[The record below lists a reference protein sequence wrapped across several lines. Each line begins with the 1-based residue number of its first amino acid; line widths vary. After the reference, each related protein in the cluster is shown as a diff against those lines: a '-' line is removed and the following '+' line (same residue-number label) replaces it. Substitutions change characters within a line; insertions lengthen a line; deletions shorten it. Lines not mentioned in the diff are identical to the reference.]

1 MAVTSNKS
9 DCNMVIRYNEGVDK
23 YGLDIV
29 KSQKFAGVKTTALDQ
44 DIYDVAKALETLM
57 PTALVE
63 IVRNDENALIN
74 E

>member
-1 MAVTSNKS
+1 MAVTSNRT
-9 DCNMVIRYNEGVDK
+9 DCNMVISYNEGVDK
-23 YGLDIV
+23 YGVDIV
-29 KSQKFAGVKTTALDQ
+29 KSQKFSGVKTTALDQ

-63 IVRNDENALIN
+63 VVRNDENVLIN

>member
-1 MAVTSNKS
+1 MAVTSNRT

-23 YGLDIV
+23 YGVDIV
-29 KSQKFAGVKTTALDQ
+29 KSQKFAGVKTAALDE
-44 DIYDVAKALETLM
+44 DIYAVAKALETLM

-63 IVRNDENALIN
+63 IVRNDENALLS